1 MTSPE
6 PAAPLLPARSQ
17 PLVAGLVALGLA
29 ALGGWYLAAGG
40 LQGGLV
46 HHAAAPAAA
55 GSFTVNINAAGAG
68 ELAQLPGLGAATAE
82 RIVEHRRTHG
92 PFASHDD
99 LLAVPGIGP
108 VTLDG
113 LRPFL
118 RPIRTRREAP

>member
-40 LQGGLV
+40 LRGGLV
-46 HHAAAPAAA
+46 HHATAPAAA

-108 VTLDG
+108 VTLEG

-118 RPIRTRREAP
+118 RPIRPRREAP